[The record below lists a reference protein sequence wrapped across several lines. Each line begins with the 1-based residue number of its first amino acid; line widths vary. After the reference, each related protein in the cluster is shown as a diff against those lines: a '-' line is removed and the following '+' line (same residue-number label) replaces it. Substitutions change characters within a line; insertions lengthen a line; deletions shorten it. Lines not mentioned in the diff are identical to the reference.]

1 MYRVEFSPYIPEDIE
16 EIHKYIKET
25 LDNPKAADKIK
36 NDLLEKIAYI
46 KENPYARPLVND
58 RYLAYLGLRSIRINN
73 FSLFYVIKEN
83 DDIKKRHIKIL
94 RFMYSRRDWINIF
107 KEMPVDEIG

>member
-16 EIHKYIKET
+16 EIYK
-25 LDNPKAADKIK
+25 
-36 NDLLEKIAYI
+36 YI

-83 DDIKKRHIKIL
+83 DDIKKRHIKVL

-107 KEMPVDEIG
+107 KEMPVDEIM